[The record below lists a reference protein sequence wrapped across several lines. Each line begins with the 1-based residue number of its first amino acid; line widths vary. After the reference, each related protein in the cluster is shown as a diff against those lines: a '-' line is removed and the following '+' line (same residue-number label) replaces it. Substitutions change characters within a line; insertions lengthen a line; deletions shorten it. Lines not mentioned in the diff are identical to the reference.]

1 MGAKLRICQKCG
13 REYTRSAENGGG
25 FKYCCLDCAYAARKD
40 KYNAFY
46 APEREAAA
54 ERRRERE
61 EQRAAGTYITRP
73 YERHKAKQTDND
85 AEIKRINAEAQAAG
99 MSYGRFVSML
109 AIKAEQAEKAKQ
121 FAKCPRTVNG
131 IVVPERLLN
140 AQIERR
146 RKHDISL

>member
-1 MGAKLRICQKCG
+1 MGAKLRTCQKCG

-99 MSYGRFVSML
+99 MLGGEDHVFHAGILGRCCPAFGVEML
-109 AIKAEQAEKAKQ
+109 GFE
-121 FAKCPRTVNG
+121 
-131 IVVPERLLN
+131 
-140 AQIERR
+140 
-146 RKHDISL
+146 SLV